1 MLFLRGWD
9 PPSDGAR
16 EGKAVGA
23 VMRWAPIT
31 LFDEGS
37 WPMVRNLIDSAI
49 IHTRATECQRFEVTR
64 RAQPYQPPARRF
76 TGVASGL
83 RELAQQGAVDSR
95 WMSVAGPMFS
105 TEPAGISPS
114 I

>member
-23 VMRWAPIT
+23 VMRWASIT

-37 WPMVRNLIDSAI
+37 WPTVRDLIDSAI

-83 RELAQQGAVDSR
+83 RELGRVSYFRSQAMTAQR
-95 WMSVAGPMFS
+95 
-105 TEPAGISPS
+105 TTPAR
-114 I
+114 

>member
-49 IHTRATECQRFEVTR
+49 IHTRATVCQRFEVTR

-76 TGVASGL
+76 TGEIGRASC
-83 RELAQQGAVDSR
+83 RERVEIEGE
-95 WMSVAGPMFS
+95 SVALKKKEEEDGRRDR
-105 TEPAGISPS
+105 T
-114 I
+114 